1 MAMTRSKQKQYREQ
15 HFVDVQASARQI
27 VQEMRNNKTH
37 AAKLLG
43 VSWLTLHRWMRGQPA
58 RPFYAEVVIRTLE
71 GLKSSQKQYKGN
83 YIHQP

>member
-1 MAMTRSKQKQYREQ
+1 MTKLKQKQHREH
-15 HFVDVQASARQI
+15 HFVDVRAPARQI

-58 RPFYAEVVIRTLE
+58 RPFYAEVVTRTLE
-71 GLKSSQKQYKGN
+71 ALKKRSKAA
-83 YIHQP
+83 